1 MTRRMRKYEF
11 FGIRFDILIYGSALV
26 CRISVLY
33 RQHYRKIRFRTVGI
47 NSFTS
52 FSVGL
57 SRGSVL
63 CPRRSRVLQIDEYS
77 YKNKSDNVGESV
89 IRKATPRF

>member
-1 MTRRMRKYEF
+1 MVYN
-11 FGIRFDILIYGSALV
+11 SALA
-26 CRISVLY
+26 CSISKLY
-33 RQHYRKIRFRTVGI
+33 KQHYRKIRFRTVGI

-89 IRKATPRF
+89 IRKVTLCF